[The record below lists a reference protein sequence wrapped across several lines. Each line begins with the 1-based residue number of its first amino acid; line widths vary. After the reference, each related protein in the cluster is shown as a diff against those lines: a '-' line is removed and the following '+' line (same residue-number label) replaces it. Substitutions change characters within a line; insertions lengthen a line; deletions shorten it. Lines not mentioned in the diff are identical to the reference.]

1 MQISSTK
8 RYALCSL
15 IATAILFAAASSS
28 AQSPFDG
35 TWKTD
40 LSKSKFSPKPLTFYT
55 SAGWYHCVSCTPAFD
70 VQADGQDH
78 AVSGQ
83 SYDTMSVTIV
93 DARTISVVAKKGSD
107 VTFEQ
112 TRTVSA
118 DGKTLT
124 VKSTGHPA
132 SGGPPTNFETTAR
145 RSGALPSR
153 VHATSGDWIIE
164 KQTGSSNALLTTFKT
179 NGDELTMT
187 SPTGETY
194 TAKFDGNDY
203 PYRGAHSYDAVTLKK
218 INDHT
223 IEEIDKRAG
232 AVIDDST
239 MTVSANGKTMT
250 VVDTSQPSGRVS
262 TFVATKQ

>member
-1 MQISSTK
+1 MSNAR
-8 RYALCSL
+8 RYAFCAL
-15 IATAILFAAASSS
+15 ITTAALFAAASSQ

-40 LSKSKFSPKPLTFYT
+40 LSKTQFSPKPLTFYT

-83 SYDTMSVTIV
+83 SYDTMSVTVV
-93 DARTISVVAKKGSD
+93 DPHTISVVAKKGGA

-132 SGGPPTNFETTAR
+132 NGGATTDFETTGK
-145 RSGALPSR
+145 RSGPLPSG
-153 VHATSGDWIIE
+153 VHATSGNWVIQ
-164 KQTGSSNALLTTFKT
+164 KQSGSSNALITTFKT

-203 PYRGAHSYDAVTLKK
+203 PYRGAYSYDAVSLKK

-223 IEEIDKRAG
+223 IEEIDKRNGNA
-232 AVIDDST
+232 IDDST
-239 MTVSANGKTMT
+239 MTISANGKTMT
-250 VVDTSQPSGRVS
+250 VVETSKLSGRV
-262 TFVATKQ
+262 TTYVATRQ